1 MSDTVVVLVFAGAL
15 ALFAAAVRYSW
26 QFAAGAMAVQGSP
39 RFGRVLQRLGV
50 DLAAVKDERTLRE
63 AAISVRR
70 CLACRDQE
78 ACDAWLADGERN
90 GYPPRCPN
98 EAFLRSLSRP

>member
-1 MSDTVVVLVFAGAL
+1 MNDTVVVLVLAGAL
-15 ALFAAAVRYSW
+15 GLFAAAVRYSW
-26 QFAAGAMAVQGSP
+26 QVAAGAMTAHGSP

-50 DLAAVKDERTLRE
+50 DLATVESERTLRE
-63 AAISVRR
+63 AAIAVRR
-70 CLACRDQE
+70 CLTCRDQA

-98 EAFLRSLSRP
+98 EPFLRSLSRP